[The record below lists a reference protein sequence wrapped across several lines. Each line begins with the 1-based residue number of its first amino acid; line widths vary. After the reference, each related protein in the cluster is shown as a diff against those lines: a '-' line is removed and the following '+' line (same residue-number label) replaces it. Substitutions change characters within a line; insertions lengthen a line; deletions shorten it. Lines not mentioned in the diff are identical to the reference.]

1 MLKFLRMMRNSKHQE
16 SILKTILHLLEKLP
30 VELVGFNVLG
40 YLSVKDI
47 VMLERACGSK
57 KSQKLFLS
65 LIPYCPP
72 LVLPS
77 CKQTTALAWF
87 AQRLCKIAALTIF
100 IPAGN
105 HTCLRVK
112 NLLVNYFDLEIN
124 YGFRMEYFAPWL
136 NSSVGSKVR
145 NIYIT
150 QFHHQNRE
158 AMEQLSACTGNVKQL
173 TISYSDYITEW
184 LTTDVLTKWKL
195 REVEIFGSDITSSL
209 VATIA
214 QTCTELTSIKLKS
227 VSINDAAVIAIAQH
241 CPKLETLLLETTNL
255 TWTSLLALSERGL
268 PLKTLHLSY
277 IPSIPTADITKRC
290 SYVLSRICYL
300 STYYLHRNRQDAN
313 ILIAYVTGLTRVC
326 LRYSGENY
334 IPLLAQHCSKL
345 TYIEVFGSDY
355 TVADILSLCRANP
368 SLQELYGTGRFRI
381 TDTALIELIH
391 ACPHLHT
398 LCLPFATDIT
408 DIGILALSEH
418 CHQLQRLVIQ
428 KCEQVTEVAV
438 LQLLQR
444 CRKLTRLV
452 VSSSSLS
459 EETWTQLD
467 KNTQKRVSRCY
478 R

>member
-1 MLKFLRMMRNSKHQE
+1 MLKLLRMMRILKHQQ
-16 SILKTILHLLEKLP
+16 SILKTMLHLLEKLP
-30 VELVGFNVLG
+30 VELVGYNVLSF
-40 YLSVKDI
+40 LTVNDI

-57 KSQKLFLS
+57 KSQNIFLG

-77 CKQTTALAWF
+77 CKHTTALAWF
-87 AQRLCKIAALTIF
+87 AQRQCKIAALTLF

-112 NLLVNYFDLEIN
+112 NLLVDYFNLEIN

-158 AMEQLSACTGNVKQL
+158 AMEQLSACTGNVTQL
-173 TISYSDYITEW
+173 TISYSDNCMDW

-195 REVEIFGSDITSSL
+195 KGIHLYRGSITTPLLSL
-209 VATIA
+209 IA

-398 LCLPFATDIT
+398 LWLPYETAIT
-408 DIGILALSEH
+408 DTGILALSEH
-418 CHQLQRLVIQ
+418 CLQLQYLDIT
-428 KCEQVTEVAV
+428 KCTQVTETAV

-444 CRKLTRLV
+444 CRKLTRLFITR
-452 VSSSSLS
+452 SSLS
-459 EETWTQLD
+459 EETWVQLD
-467 KNTQKRVSRCY
+467 RSTQKRVLR
-478 R
+478 